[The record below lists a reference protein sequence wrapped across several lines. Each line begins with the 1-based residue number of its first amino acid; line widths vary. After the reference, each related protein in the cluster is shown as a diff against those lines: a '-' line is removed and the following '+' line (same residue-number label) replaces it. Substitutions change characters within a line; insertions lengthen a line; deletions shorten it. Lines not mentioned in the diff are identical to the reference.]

1 MLTKKRKYFRSG
13 QSLIPPPHPQRIVFI
28 FLLSLANR
36 KRFQLKVAEEVV
48 DFEGLFLTGRPS
60 REMM

>member
-1 MLTKKRKYFRSG
+1 
-13 QSLIPPPHPQRIVFI
+13 V
-28 FLLSLANR
+28 ANR

-60 REMM
+60 REIMGKNIELPSVFYIFRSIA